1 MGKKILVVDNHPM
14 MLKFMT
20 HLLEK
25 EGHDVLTAPNGLAAL
40 DLLHTETPEVI
51 FTDLIMPNIDG
62 EKLCRIIRKMPR
74 LKDTYVVVFSAI
86 AAEQEVDFEEFG
98 ANACIAKG
106 PLNNMTQHV
115 LSALALMNRQAAVSP
130 ARKTL
135 GTEEVYPRH
144 ITKELLSLKKHFEV
158 ILERMSEGILEI
170 NEEARIL
177 FANPSAVTIIGI
189 SEEKLLAANFMD
201 LFEDPDLQRIR
212 DLMKK
217 ADSLSGTIP
226 DENPVWL
233 KGKQISLSM
242 YPIANKK
249 QNDRI
254 IILRDITERKR
265 MEAQLFQAQ
274 KMEAIGTLAGGIA
287 HDFNNLLMVIQGNTS
302 LMLLDTPPAHPNF
315 EMLKTIEKKVKS
327 GSRLTGQLLGYA
339 SKGRYEIKPIRLNQ
353 LVEETAE
360 AFGRTQKSILF
371 HYGLAQDLFLIDGD
385 PGQIEQLLMN
395 LLVNAADAMPLG
407 GDITLKTVNI
417 SHREIREKVYRPRP
431 RDYVLLTVTD
441 TGAGMDSKVLERIFD
456 PFFTTKKFGKGTGL
470 GLAMVYGIVKGHGGY
485 IDVESQEGKGTTFQ
499 VYLPAA
505 KRRVEETEEG
515 PETIQRG
522 TETILIIDDE
532 ALVMEVGQK
541 LLTFMGYQVLAAK
554 EGEGALEIYRARRN
568 EIDLVILDLVMPRM
582 EGGEVFR
589 RLRQISPEVKV
600 LISSGYS
607 IDGKAAQILD
617 EGACGF
623 IQKPFDMKQLSQTLR
638 TILDEKDHK
647 DSSE

>member
-1 MGKKILVVDNHPM
+1 
-14 MLKFMT
+14 
-20 HLLEK
+20 
-25 EGHDVLTAPNGLAAL
+25 
-40 DLLHTETPEVI
+40 
-51 FTDLIMPNIDG
+51 
-62 EKLCRIIRKMPR
+62 
-74 LKDTYVVVFSAI
+74 
-86 AAEQEVDFEEFG
+86 
-98 ANACIAKG
+98 
-106 PLNNMTQHV
+106 
-115 LSALALMNRQAAVSP
+115 
-130 ARKTL
+130 
-135 GTEEVYPRH
+135 
-144 ITKELLSLKKHFEV
+144 
-158 ILERMSEGILEI
+158 
-170 NEEARIL
+170 
-177 FANPSAVTIIGI
+177 
-189 SEEKLLAANFMD
+189 
-201 LFEDPDLQRIR
+201 
-212 DLMKK
+212 
-217 ADSLSGTIP
+217 
-226 DENPVWL
+226 
-233 KGKQISLSM
+233 
-242 YPIANKK
+242 
-249 QNDRI
+249 
-254 IILRDITERKR
+254 
-265 MEAQLFQAQ
+265 
-274 KMEAIGTLAGGIA
+274 
-287 HDFNNLLMVIQGNTS
+287 
-302 LMLLDTPPAHPNF
+302 
-315 EMLKTIEKKVKS
+315 
-327 GSRLTGQLLGYA
+327 
-339 SKGRYEIKPIRLNQ
+339 
-353 LVEETAE
+353 
-360 AFGRTQKSILF
+360 
-371 HYGLAQDLFLIDGD
+371 
-385 PGQIEQLLMN
+385 
-395 LLVNAADAMPLG
+395 
-407 GDITLKTVNI
+407 
-417 SHREIREKVYRPRP
+417 
-431 RDYVLLTVTD
+431 
-441 TGAGMDSKVLERIFD
+441 MDSKVLERIFD